1 MEAVFHAVLGKPPRQ
16 LSSCRDDELDLLL
29 RAEGVEAN
37 VIVEMTRSKKIQRLK
52 PRRTAVLRRAAF
64 SVGVAGAAN
73 MTTLE
78 LIVALR
84 AKQVLQEGDGAERVA
99 SQESDFR
106 KILGDPP
113 KLIAK
118 CSGEELAALAKAVG
132 LDEATY
138 ATMSRQSII
147 ILIKARREA
156 ALRAAAVSAGIKG
169 AEDMTSAQ
177 LAAVL
182 QAHDLWV
189 FGIQTI
195 GSPTPMAT
203 GATISK

>member
-84 AKQVLQEGDGAERVA
+84 AKQVIQEGDGAERVV

-113 KLIAK
+113 KLLAT
-118 CSGEELAALAKAVG
+118 CSDEELTALAEAVG
-132 LDEATY
+132 LDKETY
-138 ATMSRQSII
+138 ATMSRKSII

-169 AEDMTSAQ
+169 AEGMTIAQ
-177 LAAVL
+177 LAALRVQL
-182 QAHDLWV
+182 LA
-189 FGIQTI
+189 TE
-195 GSPTPMAT
+195 SPTPMPT
-203 GATISK
+203 GTTRTS

>member
-84 AKQVLQEGDGAERVA
+84 AKQVLQEGDGA
-99 SQESDFR
+99 
-106 KILGDPP
+106 
-113 KLIAK
+113 
-118 CSGEELAALAKAVG
+118 
-132 LDEATY
+132 
-138 ATMSRQSII
+138 
-147 ILIKARREA
+147 
-156 ALRAAAVSAGIKG
+156 
-169 AEDMTSAQ
+169 
-177 LAAVL
+177 
-182 QAHDLWV
+182 
-189 FGIQTI
+189 
-195 GSPTPMAT
+195 
-203 GATISK
+203 